1 MEQVASNLDDV
12 IINSQLF
19 RRRSRFPNYEAE
31 RNALVALS
39 KTMADSPQMILQRL
53 VETALQLC
61 RAGTAGISLL
71 EKHNGEEI
79 IRWEALAGVY
89 ADRRNSMMP
98 RNASPCGTTIER
110 NTTQL
115 MFMAERLFPA
125 LKAEPPVVEA
135 LHVPFAVEGR
145 PIGTVWVVAHDEGRK
160 FDQEDER
167 IVKTLAQFASAAWQ
181 LLKSEAAAEAAANAE
196 KQKARELAVA
206 NEALRF
212 QIRDRERAEEKLQQ
226 LNKGLEKRVNDHTR
240 ELEDA
245 YRKLRESEVLGA
257 LGTATAK
264 ILHDLTNP
272 LNAILIMIQ
281 IQEEYLTHDSAQV
294 HELIADTLKD
304 MREQAARVHALITEL
319 KQFSRPSE
327 LQLEPVDLAKMVT
340 QVIHEVRS
348 IPQQPSLVEFEQKL
362 SDDLPLVMADKEK
375 LSRVLM
381 NLCKNAIEAM
391 PKGGKLGLRCYMREK
406 NMVLEVEDTG
416 CGIPNDVNIFE
427 PFVTS
432 KPRGWGLG
440 LSIVRQIVSAHNG
453 EIEYKSEDG
462 RGTIFKIYL
471 PGAPTS
477 KLTVQ

>member
-1 MEQVASNLDDV
+1 
-12 IINSQLF
+12 
-19 RRRSRFPNYEAE
+19 
-31 RNALVALS
+31 
-39 KTMADSPQMILQRL
+39 
-53 VETALQLC
+53 
-61 RAGTAGISLL
+61 
-71 EKHNGEEI
+71 I

-145 PIGTVWVVAHDEGRK
+145 PIGTVWVVAHDEVRK

-181 LLKSEAAAEAAANAE
+181 LLKSEAAAEAAASAA

-212 QIRDRERAEEKLQQ
+212 QINDRERAEEKLLQ
-226 LNKGLEKRVNDHTR
+226 LNKGLETRVNDHTR

-264 ILHDLTNP
+264 ILHYLTNP

-304 MREQAARVHALITEL
+304 MREQAGRVHALITEL

-416 CGIPNDVNIFE
+416 CGIPNDVN
-427 PFVTS
+427 
-432 KPRGWGLG
+432 
-440 LSIVRQIVSAHNG
+440 
-453 EIEYKSEDG
+453 
-462 RGTIFKIYL
+462 
-471 PGAPTS
+471 
-477 KLTVQ
+477 